1 MAATDR
7 SGPAGLSALVT
18 GGSRG
23 LGLLMAARLLERGYR
38 VTVLARDAG
47 ELDRA
52 VAWALDRTGRSPQ
65 PVVCDVRDEPAV
77 TAAVRETAER
87 AGGLDLVIANAG
99 VIQVAPAETAGTQ
112 AFRDAMGTIFEG
124 TLHTALAALPYLR
137 RSPAGGRL
145 GLVGSVGGLLAVP
158 HLVAYSCAK
167 AAVRALGEGLQEET
181 AGSAVSVTTVHPGLM
196 RTGSHLQAEFGGR
209 PEAEFAWFSA
219 LSGMPLLSM
228 DAERAAAKV
237 VRAVERRRT
246 RLVLTPVARAASF
259 AHAVVPSLVT
269 RASGLVARALPMPFD
284 DTAGRAAERSPM
296 RQGHDLEAAPAAPA
310 WARAL
315 RRAGS
320 ALNDRAA
327 HRYNQS
333 WAGPPTSSR

>member
-1 MAATDR
+1 MAAMDR
-7 SGPAGLSALVT
+7 SAPDGLSALVT

-23 LGLLMAARLLERGYR
+23 LGLLMAARLVRRGYR
-38 VTVLARDAG
+38 VTVLARDAD

-52 VAWALDRTGRSPQ
+52 VAWILDRTGRSARPM
-65 PVVCDVRDEPAV
+65 VCDVRDEAAV
-77 TAAVRETAER
+77 TAALRQAAQQTD
-87 AGGLDLVIANAG
+87 GLDLVIANAG
-99 VIQVAPAETAGTQ
+99 VIQVGPAETAGTQ
-112 AFRDAMGTIFEG
+112 AFRDAMETIFDG

-137 RSPAGGRL
+137 RSAAGGRL

-158 HLVAYSCAK
+158 HLVPYSCAK

-209 PEAEFAWFSA
+209 SEAEFAWFSA
-219 LSGMPLLSM
+219 LAGMPLLSM
-228 DAERAAAKV
+228 DAERAAVKI

-246 RLVLTPVARAASF
+246 RLVLTPAARTASL

-269 RASGLVARALPMPFD
+269 RANGLAARVLPAPPLD
-284 DTAGRAAERSPM
+284 GTAGQPPQRAPF
-296 RQGHDLEAAPAAPA
+296 RQGHALDASAGPA
-310 WARAL
+310 WVRTL
-315 RRAGS
+315 RRASS

-327 HRYNQS
+327 HRYNQR
-333 WAGPPTSSR
+333 WAGPPTTS